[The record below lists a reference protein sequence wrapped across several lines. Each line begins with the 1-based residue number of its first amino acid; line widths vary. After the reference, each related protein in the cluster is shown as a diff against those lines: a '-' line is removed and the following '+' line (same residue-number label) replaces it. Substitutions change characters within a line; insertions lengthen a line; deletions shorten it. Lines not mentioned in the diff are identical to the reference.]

1 MCSRDVK
8 LNNLL
13 KWSLSFLSLLLFT
26 GQIAY
31 GASINL
37 IWDPNDEADLSGYRI
52 YYGTSSENYDQS
64 IDVGNVTSYKLSG
77 LTKGII
83 YYVALTSYDTSNNES
98 EKTDE
103 VSGIAQL
110 LSITSSVSTTTSP
123 SDSSTT
129 IISGPSTTTI
139 SGHSTTT
146 IPGPSTTTISGHS
159 TTTTTSRSS
168 TTTIISGIT
177 TTTMIDPGEL
187 YVHGHVVDNEDNGI
201 RGIPVHLNITEK
213 KLVLTDTEGY
223 FIFPD
228 LEEDIHYVWP
238 ESASIYTPEQMEVEL
253 NNQPV
258 YVKFFRV
265 DRKSCPITKIYG
277 TDSRE
282 ADILRALRD
291 NFLKEELVGRELIH
305 IYYANSPMFVKML
318 EEDVEF
324 KEEVK
329 ELIDGVLELIEEEME

>member
-13 KWSLSFLSLLLFT
+13 KWSLYFLSLLLFT

-83 YYVALTSYDTSNNES
+83 YYLALTSYDTSNNES

-103 VSGIAQL
+103 VSGMPQS
-110 LSITSSVSTTTSP
+110 LSTSSVSTTTSP

-129 IISGPSTTTI
+129 ITSDPSTTTISGPSTTTI
-139 SGHSTTT
+139 SD
-146 IPGPSTTTISGHS
+146 PSTTTTI
-159 TTTTTSRSS
+159 SRSI

-187 YVHGHVVDNEDNGI
+187 YIHGYVVDSEDNGI
-201 RGIPVHLNITEK
+201 RGIPVYLNKTEK
-213 KLVLTDTEGY
+213 KPVLTDAEGY

-238 ESASIYTPEQMEVEL
+238 ESASTYTPEQMEVEL
-253 NNQPV
+253 NHQPV

-265 DRKSCPITKIYG
+265 DRISCPITKIYG